1 MLEVEWTGAWPCLC
15 YGEWKIKYD
24 DKELD
29 VPEDLKCDPMYTYG
43 CYADTHFIN
52 GYEDIETDMYF
63 DGLEEDE
70 WIKVNKGWIKKM
82 FKEAGIEYTRD
93 LFSEL
98 YRKINEQDFRPGSC
112 GGCL

>member
-29 VPEDLKCDPMYTYG
+29 IPEDLKCDPMYTYG

-52 GYEDIETDMYF
+52 GYEDVETDMYF

-82 FKEAGIEYTRD
+82 FKEAGIEYTKD

-98 YRKINEQDFRPGSC
+98 YHKINEQDFRPGSC